1 MKRMMRLLSLALCLM
16 LVQQTAFAAIPED
29 YVVRHGDRES
39 KKIAITVDDGW
50 NMDASTNPSNPA
62 RFTPRMR
69 GRTSS
74 AT

>member
-39 KKIAITVDDGW
+39 KKNRDHG
-50 NMDASTNPSNPA
+50 
-62 RFTPRMR
+62 
-69 GRTSS
+69 G
-74 AT
+74 

>member
-39 KKIAITVDDGW
+39 KKIAITVDDG
-50 NMDASTNPSNPA
+50 
-62 RFTPRMR
+62 
-69 GRTSS
+69 
-74 AT
+74 